1 VILGQQLMD
10 ADFIHH
16 VHDAHTFKDDNLFYR
31 FREDEDNSSKGP
43 SVAKVLKEGVVAIE
57 GVLDVKSGLFWNKRY
72 FVLRADEV
80 KLYYFETNLSS
91 APSRIIDLSN
101 SELEVAECS
110 CKTGSY
116 CFTIKEKKRSYVLCT
131 DHSKVQLAWL
141 QALTELGVKFL
152 EEKIDPMGNSIFDFN
167 ANDIDGNH
175 CPLAKFAG
183 NVCLVVN
190 VASYWGLTDV
200 HYEQLQG
207 LYLELHDQGFEIL
220 AFPCNQFGRQEPKS
234 NKEIKQFVVD
244 KGATFP
250 LFEKIYVNG
259 KKAHP
264 IYNFLRAKIGGIMG
278 SSIKWNFTK
287 FLCDRNGIPIERYSP
302 PTKPYDIKNDILEL
316 LKKQ

>member
-1 VILGQQLMD
+1 MEPEENDQPTVKQLSDEELQLLVVEMRKLNLVKDRTYLLRKYPKCFVGSEVVIYLLSTPYVSNKEEAVILGQQLMD
-10 ADFIHH
+10 ADLIHH

-190 VASYWGLTDV
+190 VASY
-200 HYEQLQG
+200 
-207 LYLELHDQGFEIL
+207 
-220 AFPCNQFGRQEPKS
+220 
-234 NKEIKQFVVD
+234 
-244 KGATFP
+244 
-250 LFEKIYVNG
+250 
-259 KKAHP
+259 
-264 IYNFLRAKIGGIMG
+264 
-278 SSIKWNFTK
+278 
-287 FLCDRNGIPIERYSP
+287 
-302 PTKPYDIKNDILEL
+302 
-316 LKKQ
+316 